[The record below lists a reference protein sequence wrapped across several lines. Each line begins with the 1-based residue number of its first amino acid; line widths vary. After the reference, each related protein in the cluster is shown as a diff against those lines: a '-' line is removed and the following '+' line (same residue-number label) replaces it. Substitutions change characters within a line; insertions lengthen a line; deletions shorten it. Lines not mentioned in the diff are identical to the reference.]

1 MSPRQI
7 LFSKKFETPLCKI
20 GELVMA
26 YDVTANN
33 KTTIPR
39 AFYALYIRPN
49 NNSTGHQVFKL
60 LSKRLVT
67 TPKCKPVPMPDNVI
81 QVVNDMREQDGM
93 PSGIEFRN
101 IHHEST
107 LADQTMISTMTIV
120 MHPTIIRA

>member
-7 LFSKKFETPLCKI
+7 LFGKKFKTSLFKI

-39 AFYALYIRPN
+39 AFYALYIGPN
-49 NNSTGHQVFKL
+49 NSSTGHQVFKL

-67 TPKCKPVPMPDNVI
+67 TPKCKPVPIPDDVI
-81 QVVNDMREQDGM
+81 QVVNDMGKQEGM
-93 PSGIEFRN
+93 PNGIQFHN
-101 IHHEST
+101 INQEST
-107 LADQTMISTMTIV
+107 LADMFADNDLHNDNSY
-120 MHPTIIRA
+120 ASDND